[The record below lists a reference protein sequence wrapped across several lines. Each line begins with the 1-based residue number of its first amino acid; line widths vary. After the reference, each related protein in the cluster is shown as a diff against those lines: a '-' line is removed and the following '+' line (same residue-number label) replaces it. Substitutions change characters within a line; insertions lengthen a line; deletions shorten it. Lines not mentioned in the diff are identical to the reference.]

1 MSPVLIAVL
10 GTLGLLI
17 TGTSGYLIARR
28 NTSGNVATS
37 DAAKLWDES
46 NAMRQELRN
55 EVVELRGK
63 VDNFDGQMTVLKEQ
77 NAELRGK
84 HEECQ
89 RNEALLRDRL
99 ERLEG
104 AVERRSSTPRAPRK
118 RT

>member
-1 MSPVLIAVL
+1 MSPVLIGV
-10 GTLGLLI
+10 LGLLGAVV
-17 TGTSGYLIARR
+17 TGGFGYLIARR
-28 NTSGNVATS
+28 NTSGRVNTT

-46 NAMRQELRN
+46 NAMRQELRD
-55 EVVELRGK
+55 EVVALRGK
-63 VDNFDGQMTVLKEQ
+63 VDNFEGQVAVLNTL

-99 ERLEG
+99 DRLEG
-104 AVERRSSTPRAPRK
+104 AVERRRRSTTPRK